1 MQSSSVQPTQPPSDD
16 CMEPQSS
23 QMPGACGDHSTE
35 PKFTNRG
42 SVGRNS
48 VVPVMYASNVPKR
61 PWTTMSLAMPRDHYR
76 LAVFAA
82 VCWCV
87 YMFPVNSINYIFYH
101 IFIFIFFKLLLHA
114 LYLFL
119 FSLVI
124 VHNVLSFYDQ
134 PF

>member
-1 MQSSSVQPTQPPSDD
+1 MQSSSVQPSQPPSDD

-23 QMPGACGDHSTE
+23 QMPGACGDHLTE
-35 PKFTNRG
+35 PKFPNRG

-87 YMFPVNSINYIFYH
+87 YMYTLNSINYIVYLF
-101 IFIFIFFKLLLHA
+101 FILLKTATLALH
-114 LYLFL
+114 LFL
-119 FSLVI
+119 FSLII
-124 VHNVLSFYDQ
+124 VHNVLGLYDQ
-134 PF
+134 PFF